1 MAVAP
6 VMLLNVILSVETCH
20 CIVPV
25 FPVKVIF
32 AGEVPEQIVWF
43 PLTVPA
49 TEVVFTVTVTTLE
62 FTEGQTPLVT
72 TAL

>member
-1 MAVAP
+1 MILV
-6 VMLLNVILSVETCH
+6 NVILSIDTCH

-25 FPVKVIF
+25 LPVKVIF

-49 TEVVFTVTVTTLE
+49 TEAGLTVTGTKPEL
-62 FTEGQTPLVT
+62 TEAQAPLVT

>member
-1 MAVAP
+1 MILV
-6 VMLLNVILSVETCH
+6 NVILSVDTCH
-20 CIVPV
+20 CIVPIL
-25 FPVKVIF
+25 PVRVIF

-49 TEVVFTVTVTTLE
+49 TEAGLTVTVTTPEL
-62 FTEGQTPLVT
+62 TEAQAPLVT

>member
-1 MAVAP
+1 M
-6 VMLLNVILSVETCH
+6 MLLNVILSVETCH

-25 FPVKVIF
+25 LPVKVIF
-32 AGEVPEQIVWF
+32 VGEVPVQIVWF

-49 TEVVFTVTVTTLE
+49 TEVGLTVTVTTLE
-62 FTEGQTPLVT
+62 LTEEQAPLVT

>member
-1 MAVAP
+1 MI
-6 VMLLNVILSVETCH
+6 LLNVILSVETCH

-25 FPVKVIF
+25 LPVKVIF

-49 TEVVFTVTVTTLE
+49 KEVGFTVTVTTPE
-62 FTEGQTPLVT
+62 FIEGQTPLVT